1 MIGKLAG
8 NAGHSSPAALIFPLV
23 LGFAVLGTVP
33 RLVAQD
39 PPQPPAQDSSQPQQQ
54 PPQQAQPAQQPA
66 DNGQSSSTEATP
78 EETQRRVKAPTFL
91 KWQFNV
97 GGGAGLTTGTT
108 KTYVRSGGGI
118 AAAGAA
124 RNFSQFFGFRL
135 DFQWDNLPLRDSA
148 LSLAQA
154 PGASSHVYSLML
166 DPIFYLPFNKE
177 WSAYI
182 VGGPS
187 YYHRSGKLDSSSAII
202 GSPCNGF
209 WDWWGACYA
218 DSIPLTGQ
226 FLHAS
231 QNEIGENFGGG
242 IAHRVRSNIEVYA
255 EFRIMHGS
263 HDNITT
269 DLRPIT
275 IGVRW

>member
-8 NAGHSSPAALIFPLV
+8 NAGHSLPTALIFPLILSV
-23 LGFAVLGTVP
+23 AVLGTAQ
-33 RLVAQD
+33 RLAAQD
-39 PPQPPAQDSSQPQQQ
+39 PPQQPAQDNSQGQ
-54 PPQQAQPAQQPA
+54 PPPQAQPSQPPA
-66 DNGQSSSTEATP
+66 DNGQSSTTEATP

-118 AAAGAA
+118 AAAGVA
-124 RNFSQFFGFRL
+124 RNFTQFVGLRL
-135 DFQWDNLPLRDSA
+135 DFQWDNLPLRDST
-148 LSLAQA
+148 LVNLAQA

-166 DPIFYLPFNKE
+166 DPIFYLPFNRE

-187 YYHRSGKLDSSSAII
+187 YYHRSGKLDSSTAFP
-202 GSPCNGF
+202 GAPCNGF
-209 WDWWGACYA
+209 WDWWGGCYA
-218 DSIPLTGQ
+218 NSLPLTGQ

-242 IAHRVRSNIEVYA
+242 IARRVQSNIEVYA

-269 DLRPIT
+269 DLRPVT
-275 IGVRW
+275 IGIRW